1 MSVYR
6 TIGPLVFGDVTM
18 LAIIC
23 TFHFNQTLSQCDYLR
38 KPKYHWKRAAYCV
51 IHAVHQLLS
60 FSVHVLVSSFPFH
73 FGGRIS

>member
-1 MSVYR
+1 MYS
-6 TIGPLVFGDVTM
+6 FGDVTM
-18 LAIIC
+18 LDIIC
-23 TFHFNQTLSQCDYLR
+23 IFHFNQTLSQCDYLR

-51 IHAVHQLLS
+51 IHAVHLLLS

>member
-1 MSVYR
+1 MFSI
-6 TIGPLVFGDVTM
+6 TMFIFDDVTM

-23 TFHFNQTLSQCDYLR
+23 IFHFNQTLSQCDFLR
-38 KPKYHWKRAAYCV
+38 KPKYDWKRAAYCV
-51 IHAVHQLLS
+51 IHAVHLLLS